1 MSHRFREQAR
11 SHIGFGL
18 SETLHSWI
26 ENSNDM
32 SQILTQPAFVL
43 HTRAYRESS
52 ALVDFLTPQGRLRA
66 VLRSARGKAG
76 TLARPFVPLE
86 VEFRGRGELKN
97 VGRME
102 SAGVSTW
109 LIGEALFSGLYLNE
123 LLIRMLPAED
133 PLPGVFDH
141 YAATLIALAEGRP
154 LEPLLRSFE
163 WRLLDDLGYGFAL
176 STDIHGETI
185 APDGLYRLQV
195 DAGLERVYLLQPGL
209 FNGTELLAMAEADWS
224 APGALSAAK
233 RLMRQAL
240 AVHLGGRPLVSRELF
255 RKP

>member
-1 MSHRFREQAR
+1 MIESTGQPAYV
-11 SHIGFGL
+11 
-18 SETLHSWI
+18 LHS
-26 ENSNDM
+26 
-32 SQILTQPAFVL
+32 
-43 HTRAYRESS
+43 RAYRESS

-76 TLARPFVPLE
+76 TLARPFVPLD

-102 SAGVSTW
+102 SAGLSTW
-109 LIGEALFSGLYLNE
+109 LVGDALFSGLYLNE
-123 LLIRMLPAED
+123 LLIRLLPAED
-133 PLPGVFDH
+133 PHPAVFDH
-141 YAATLIALAEGRP
+141 YAATLLALSLGRP

-163 WRLLDDLGYGFAL
+163 WRLLDDLGYGFDLHA
-176 STDIHGETI
+176 DINGDPVE
-185 APDGLYRLQV
+185 ADGMYRLKV
-195 DAGLERVYLLQPGL
+195 DAGLERVWLLQPGV
-209 FNGTELLAMAEADWS
+209 FQGVELLAMAEADWS
-224 APGALSAAK
+224 APGALAAAK

>member
-1 MSHRFREQAR
+1 MSQPVAQPAYV
-11 SHIGFGL
+11 
-18 SETLHSWI
+18 LHS
-26 ENSNDM
+26 
-32 SQILTQPAFVL
+32 
-43 HTRAYRESS
+43 RAYRESS

-102 SAGVSTW
+102 SAGISLW
-109 LIGEALFSGLYLNE
+109 LNGDALFSGLYLNE
-123 LLIRMLPAED
+123 LLIRLLPAED
-133 PLPGVFDH
+133 PLPVVFDH
-141 YAATLIALAEGRP
+141 YAATLQALAAGRA

-163 WRLLDDLGYGFAL
+163 WRLLDELGYGFAL
-176 STDIHGETI
+176 DVDINGDPLAVE
-185 APDGLYRLQV
+185 GSYRLQV
-195 DAGLERVYLLQPGL
+195 DAGLERVYLFQPGL
-209 FNGTELLAMAEADWS
+209 FKGDELLAMAEADWT
-224 APGALSAAK
+224 APGALAAAK